1 MSMTRLEKLEKA
13 IQDFIDDKDESGDG
27 SSGLV
32 TDYFLGIGYTR
43 IYDDG
48 DQPFSRTYVVSRTY
62 VASANPY
69 GGYGV
74 GKLCLSDA
82 KNDLGAGCQ
91 VEDE

>member
-43 IYDDG
+43 IDDDG
-48 DQPFSRTYVVSRTY
+48 DQPFSRTY

-74 GKLCLSDA
+74 GKLCLGDA
-82 KNDLGAGCQ
+82 KNDLGGGCQ
-91 VEDE
+91 AKDDE